1 MWNKFKS
8 AAEDKGIWLFFAIIM
23 AGYLCFMIWSLTGKN
38 GAVIATVLSVMGSL
52 FGAFV
57 GGFCSLAGTVYA
69 ADQQLKANTK
79 TSLAIQKRDTFYL
92 PLYLEVSRLYQE
104 AQTKSVEDVNLEISL
119 CAEWENIRF
128 AAKGLMIPNSVVV
141 SLEELRAKTLQVRN
155 CEETAKPKAWSDYTQ
170 QCKTAHLTLEKVVL
184 QISQK
189 YDLQI

>member
-1 MWNKFKS
+1 
-8 AAEDKGIWLFFAIIM
+8 
-23 AGYLCFMIWSLTGKN
+23 MIWVLTGKN
-38 GAVIATVLSVMGSL
+38 GTVMATVLSVLGSL
-52 FGAFV
+52 FGAFI

-69 ADQQLKANTK
+69 ADQQLKASTK
-79 TSLAIQKRDTFYL
+79 TSLAIQRCDKFYL

-104 AQTKSVEDVNLEISL
+104 TQAKSVDSVYPEISL
-119 CAEWENIRF
+119 CAEWEKIRF

-170 QCKTAHLTLEKVVL
+170 QCKTAHLALEKVVL
-184 QISQK
+184 HINQK